1 MIESLRSLFTRD
13 LNRLE
18 SEIEAYQYEINMW
31 KTEKNIS
38 NSAGNLCLHLI
49 GNLNHFIGAQLGNT
63 DYIRQRDLEFSLK
76 NIPRNELIEK
86 IQATAVMVDRI
97 LSTLT
102 EASLKNE
109 YSRAPG
115 EEKISTIH
123 FLIHYIAHL
132 DYHLGQINYYRRLLD
147 N

>member
-1 MIESLRSLFTRD
+1 M
-13 LNRLE
+13 NRLE